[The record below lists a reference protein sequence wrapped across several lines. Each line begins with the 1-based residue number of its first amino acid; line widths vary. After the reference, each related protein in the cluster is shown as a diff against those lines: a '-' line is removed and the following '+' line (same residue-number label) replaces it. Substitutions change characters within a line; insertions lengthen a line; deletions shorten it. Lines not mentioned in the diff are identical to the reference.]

1 MLACMGGGES
11 ARVLAIQPRNAALIV
26 LAIVGTADRAFVRP
40 VLHTS
45 ADDVLYRL
53 PALPIPRVP
62 GLGHGAIHVRLLQ
75 ARNCHSNQA
84 AFAVGA

>member
-1 MLACMGGGES
+1 MGCGKS

-40 VLHTS
+40 GLHTS

-62 GLGHGAIHVRLLQ
+62 GRGHGAIHVRLLQ